1 MVLVLR
7 LRVNW
12 PINWVE
18 KSQLQASTASEAPL
32 PSFLTSLVVKIKL
45 KTPLQN
51 QLFMVKWILCE
62 ISAGKHEARQQV
74 SYDK

>member
-1 MVLVLR
+1 M
-7 LRVNW
+7 
-12 PINWVE
+12 
-18 KSQLQASTASEAPL
+18 
-32 PSFLTSLVVKIKL
+32 KIKP
-45 KTPLQN
+45 KTPLQI

>member
-1 MVLVLR
+1 MKFNSNQRYTRWSIRR
-7 LRVNW
+7 LSVGVASVRVNW

-45 KTPLQN
+45 
-51 QLFMVKWILCE
+51 
-62 ISAGKHEARQQV
+62 
-74 SYDK
+74 